1 MAALARQAAPLLE
14 LDPMQAYYAGLL
26 HDIGKL
32 WVSPAI
38 VHAPGK
44 LQPHQWS
51 LMRAHPLHSARLVE
65 RWWPE
70 IGEDVLHALRH
81 HHERLDGQGYPDGL
95 SELPP
100 LTALIAAA
108 DVYDALQRHRSY
120 RRRLNAAEAALLLRR
135 EALPEYVVSALLCT
149 FPATVQFSKTA

>member
-1 MAALARQAAPLLE
+1 
-14 LDPMQAYYAGLL
+14 MQAYYAGLL

-70 IGEDVLHALRH
+70 IGKDVLHALRH

-108 DVYDALQRHRSY
+108 EVYDALQRRRSY
-120 RRRLNAAEAALLLRR
+120 RRRLSAAEAALLLRR